1 MYFEIGRYVLMGLIA
16 VFAIGAV
23 ALIGILFLQGRKEKE
38 VKDAIASVPKEDSL
52 AEQIQK
58 QFHEDDERK
67 ERLIYNKSG
76 ITRAKMKE
84 TRSAFS
90 FETSDSDN
98 NLTLESQFADD
109 DAKEPFIDR
118 SKENGI

>member
-16 VFAIGAV
+16 VFAIGALV
-23 ALIGILFLQGRKEKE
+23 LIAVLFLQGRKDKE
-38 VKDAIASVPKEDSL
+38 AKDAVASGPREDTL
-52 AEQIQK
+52 ADQIQK

-76 ITRAKMKE
+76 ITKTRMKE

-90 FETSDSDN
+90 FDTDDSDN

-109 DAKEPFIDR
+109 DAKEPFIER
-118 SKENGI
+118 SEENNI

>member
-16 VFAIGAV
+16 IFAIGALV
-23 ALIGILFLQGRKEKE
+23 LIAVLFLQGRKDKE
-38 VKDAIASVPKEDSL
+38 VKEAFANTPKEDSL

-90 FETSDSDN
+90 FDTGDSDN

-118 SKENGI
+118 NKEDGI